1 MQDLLAASLL
11 QSQQRRPRLNLSRS
25 SPTHLDGRQH
35 RVGSPGNTGLIQL
48 PLQDRTCHGSRSL
61 VDDLKSHVQAAAAHI
76 ARGACGS
83 GGSNA
88 LPIVACCKG
97 IQAVDLRIVS
107 SGCSVCER

>member
-1 MQDLLAASLL
+1 MQDVPAASLL
-11 QSQQRRPRLNLSRS
+11 LSQQRRLCLNMSRS

-35 RVGSPGNTGLIQL
+35 RVGSPGDTRLIQL
-48 PLQDRTCHGSRSL
+48 PLQDRTCHGSRSF
-61 VDDLKSHVQAAAAHI
+61 VGDLKSHIQAAAAHI

-88 LPIVACCKG
+88 LPIEACCKG

-107 SGCSVCER
+107 SGCSVCES